1 MRIFV
6 RKFGSLPVFLHH
18 RILGEGPAL
27 IILHGLFG
35 SLNNWQTLARRFA
48 AGRAVH
54 LLDQRNHG
62 RSPHDARHDYVLL
75 GADLLEYMDQQGLRD
90 ATLLGHSMGGKVA
103 MQAALAAPGRV
114 ERLIVVDIAP
124 RAYDPAHDDLME
136 ALASLDLSS
145 CATREE
151 AEARLAIPDAAV
163 RQFLLT
169 NLKRDDAGRL
179 RWRMN
184 LPALR
189 DQYPNLLRAVTG
201 PSPYQGP
208 ALFVAGGSST
218 YVRHADEAGIRSL
231 FPRSRIV
238 RIQGAGHWVHAERPE
253 EFAREV
259 ELFLAG
265 A

>member
-1 MRIFV
+1 V
-6 RKFGSLPVFLHH
+6 LLHH

-62 RSPHDARHDYVLL
+62 RSPHDARHDYALL

-103 MQAALAAPGRV
+103 MQAALVAPGRV
-114 ERLIVVDIAP
+114 DRLIVVDIAP

-151 AEARLAIPDAAV
+151 ADARLLVPDATV

-179 RWRMN
+179 GWRMN

-189 DQYPNLLRAVTG
+189 EQYPHLLQAVTG
-201 PSPYQGP
+201 PAPYPGP
-208 ALFVAGGSST
+208 ALFVAGGTSAYIQSG
-218 YVRHADEAGIRSL
+218 DEAGIRAL
-231 FPRSRIV
+231 FPLARIV
-238 RIQGAGHWVHAERPE
+238 TIQGAGHWVHAARPE

-259 ELFLAG
+259 EHFLAE